1 MFNYFM
7 GFFVFV
13 FVGSA
18 LSGGLSMI
26 DSMSEK
32 NKAKD
37 FRLTYFSY
45 TVVLVTLLFSF
56 WFCQTTY
63 NF

>member
-1 MFNYFM
+1 M

-18 LSGGLSMI
+18 LSSGLSMI

-45 TVVLVTLLFSF
+45 TVLWLHLFF
-56 WFCQTTY
+56 LFGFAKLPTIFE
-63 NF
+63 N